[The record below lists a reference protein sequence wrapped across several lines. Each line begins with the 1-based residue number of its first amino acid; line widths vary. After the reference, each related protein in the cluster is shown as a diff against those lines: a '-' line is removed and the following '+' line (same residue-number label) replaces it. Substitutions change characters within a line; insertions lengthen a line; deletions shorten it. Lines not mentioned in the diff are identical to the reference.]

1 MKLIISLI
9 FLLILLQTALNAEIT
24 YQNLKLFFEATYD
37 SNKDGSATVEEFT
50 EYFQFM
56 EP

>member
-1 MKLIISLI
+1 M
-9 FLLILLQTALNAEIT
+9 LILLQTALNAEIT

>member
-1 MKLIISLI
+1 MRLIISLLAV
-9 FLLILLQTALNAEIT
+9 LLLLQPTVTAEIT

-37 SNKDGSATVEEFT
+37 TNKDGSATVQEFV

-56 EP
+56 